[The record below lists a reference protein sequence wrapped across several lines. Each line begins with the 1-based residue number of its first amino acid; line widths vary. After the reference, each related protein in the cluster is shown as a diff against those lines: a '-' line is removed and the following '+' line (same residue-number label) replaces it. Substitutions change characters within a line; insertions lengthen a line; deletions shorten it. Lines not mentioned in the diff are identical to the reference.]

1 MIRNPDSLNGID
13 EAYQTILARLRSILV
28 QWRLLTFSQ
37 NFLCWLSVIII
48 SFSIALL
55 IDQVVPLPRLVRM
68 GLVVIVVGICIGF
81 GYLHLVRSLFLKLGY
96 RRVSAYIE
104 ASHPEI
110 QNCISSAVQLRS
122 EIERNRFGYSIVFIE
137 KIVSFDENIGLYPQL
152 TKKINSII
160 NKFLYFIIFLLLN
173 LSVYL

>member
-81 GYLHLVRSLFLKLGY
+81 VFGCLVRSTLCLRMAVGQSELFL
-96 RRVSAYIE
+96 R
-104 ASHPEI
+104 
-110 QNCISSAVQLRS
+110 
-122 EIERNRFGYSIVFIE
+122 
-137 KIVSFDENIGLYPQL
+137 
-152 TKKINSII
+152 
-160 NKFLYFIIFLLLN
+160 IF
-173 LSVYL
+173 V

>member
-1 MIRNPDSLNGID
+1 MIRNPDSVSGID
-13 EAYQTILARLRSILV
+13 EAYLTVLARLRSILV

-48 SFSIALL
+48 SLSIALL

-122 EIERNRFGYSIVFIE
+122 EIERNR
-137 KIVSFDENIGLYPQL
+137 
-152 TKKINSII
+152 
-160 NKFLYFIIFLLLN
+160 
-173 LSVYL
+173 